1 MGKKIDDR
9 FHFSCLVGMLIFV
22 LHLQKS
28 PGGFFSLNSHPL
40 NFVKALLE
48 HALEALDIVKVGER
62 SNLFRMGKHKFFAAM
77 F

>member
-1 MGKKIDDR
+1 MTGFI
-9 FHFSCLVGMLIFV
+9 FSCLVGMLIFCS
-22 LHLQKS
+22 S
-28 PGGFFSLNSHPL
+28 PSKFPRRFFSLNSHPL

-48 HALEALDIVKVGER
+48 HALEALDIVKVGKR